1 MVGIPLFLKNGMSV
15 YLICVDLTL
24 NQIEVYI
31 GDEPQRD
38 PIIIKGICH
47 V

>member
-1 MVGIPLFLKNGMSV
+1 MVGMKPFLKNGMDV
-15 YLICVDLTL
+15 YLICIDLTL
-24 NQIEVYI
+24 NQMEVYI

-38 PIIIKGICH
+38 PIVFKGDEY